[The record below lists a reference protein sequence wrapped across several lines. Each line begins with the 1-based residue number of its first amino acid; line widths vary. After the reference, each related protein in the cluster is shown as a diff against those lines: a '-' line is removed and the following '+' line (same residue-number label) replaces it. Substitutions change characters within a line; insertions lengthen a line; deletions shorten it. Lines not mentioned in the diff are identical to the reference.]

1 MAATCFRKNNS
12 ACDFDSSRR
21 VSRLVK
27 YRYFSSR
34 NYDEA
39 FVLLYRSIQSLSTKI
54 CSLDSLPTFVRKNY
68 ADLLPPLITEIV
80 NRSMTTGNFPSFLKL
95 SHVRPRLQKGNINL
109 DKEILKNYRPVAKIP
124 FLSKVIKKVVVTTGS
139 PSSR

>member
-1 MAATCFRKNNS
+1 MPVISILRAEFLDSLSIATLAHEIRMRPLSCS
-12 ACDFDSSRR
+12 T
-21 VSRLVK
+21 VK
-27 YRYFSSR
+27 TT
-34 NYDEA
+34 
-39 FVLLYRSIQSLSTKI
+39 IQSLSTKI

-68 ADLLPPLITEIV
+68 ANLLPPLITEIV

-124 FLSKVIKKVVVTTGS
+124 FLRKVIEKVVVTTGS